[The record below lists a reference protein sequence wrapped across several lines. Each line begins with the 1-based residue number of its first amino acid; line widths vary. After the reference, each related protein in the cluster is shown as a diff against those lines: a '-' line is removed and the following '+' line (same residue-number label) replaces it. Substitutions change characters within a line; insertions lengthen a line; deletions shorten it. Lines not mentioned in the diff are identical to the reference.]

1 MSTTSPVSPSQ
12 NHTSAPTHSAL
23 RQSYLGGP
31 ASQPLLYE
39 TIGNCFD
46 RITATYPDREALVVR
61 HQGIRWTYQQY
72 QKEVNALATGLLK
85 LGVQPGDRVGIWA
98 PNRVEWCLTQFA
110 TAKIG
115 AIMVCINPAYRLYEL
130 EYALNKVEC
139 KVIIAAE
146 KFKTSEYLRML
157 NELAPELAR
166 CEAGKLD
173 SHKLPHLKTVIRMGD
188 EKTPGMLNFADVCA
202 SGGAHEYERLAELA
216 QMLQP
221 DDAINIQFTSGTTG
235 NPKGATL
242 THFNILNNGFQVG
255 EGMHL
260 TEQDRLCI
268 PVPLYHCFGMVMGN
282 LASLTHGSTAVF
294 PNDAFD
300 PISVLETVQ
309 AEKCTG
315 LHGVPTMFIAE
326 LQTPDFDK
334 YDTSSLR
341 TGIMAGSPCP
351 MEVMKQVIAKMHM
364 RDITIMYGQTETSP
378 VNHMTAI
385 DAPLEKRVSTVGKV
399 GPHQEVKII
408 DSNGRV
414 VAIGEKGELCCRGY
428 SVMQGYWNDPEK
440 TADTIDTANW
450 LHSGDLAV
458 MDEEGYVKIV
468 GRIKDMIIRGGENVY
483 PREVEEFLY
492 THAAIQDAQVFG
504 IPHEKY
510 GEEVVAW
517 IQLREGFSH
526 VTPEDIREYCK
537 DKITHFKIPRIV
549 KIVEGFPMTV
559 TGKVQKFRMRE
570 MMEEELASTAK
581 KVTEPA

>member
-1 MSTTSPVSPSQ
+1 MTQTTA
-12 NHTSAPTHSAL
+12 HKAITS
-23 RQSYLGGP
+23 SYQAGP

-46 RITATYPDREALVVR
+46 RIANTYPDRDALIVR
-61 HQGIRWTYQQY
+61 HQNIRWTFREY
-72 QKEVNALATGLLK
+72 QKQVNALATGLLK
-85 LGVQPGDRVGIWA
+85 LGIQPGDRVGIWA

-139 KVIIAAE
+139 KAIITAE
-146 KFKTSEYLRML
+146 KFKTSEYLKML
-157 NELAPELAR
+157 NDLAPELAR
-166 CEAGKLD
+166 CEPGKLD
-173 SHKLPHLKTVIRMGD
+173 AHKLPHMKSVIRMGS
-188 EKTPGMLNFADVCA
+188 EKSPGMFNFDEVCA
-202 SGGAHEYERLAELA
+202 SAGEREYQLLADIAAL
-216 QMLQP
+216 LQP

-242 THFNILNNGFQVG
+242 THHNILNNGYQVAQ
-255 EGMHL
+255 GMNF

-282 LASLTHGSTAVF
+282 LACLTHGAAAIF
-294 PNDAFD
+294 PAEAFD

-309 AEKCTG
+309 AEKCTA

-326 LQTPDFDK
+326 LQHPDINK
-334 YDTSSLR
+334 YELSSLR
-341 TGIMAGSPCP
+341 TGVMAGSPCP
-351 MEVMKQVIAKMHM
+351 MEVMKQVIAKMNM
-364 RDITIMYGQTETSP
+364 RDVTIMYGQTETSP

-385 DAPLEKRVSTVGKV
+385 DSPLEKRVSTVGRV
-399 GPHQEVKII
+399 SPHLEVKIV
-408 DSNGRV
+408 DTAGRV
-414 VAIGEKGELCCRGY
+414 VPIGETGELCCRGY
-428 SVMQGYWNDPEK
+428 SVMQGYWGDREK
-440 TADTIDTANW
+440 TADTIDLANW

-458 MDEEGYVKIV
+458 MDAEGYVKVV

-492 THAAIQDAQVFG
+492 THEAIQDVQVFG

-517 IQLREGFSH
+517 IQLREGFGH
-526 VTPEDIREYCK
+526 VTPENIRDYCK
-537 DKITHFKIPRIV
+537 DKITHFKIPRVIRIV
-549 KIVEGFPMTV
+549 NSFPTTV

-570 MMEEELASTAK
+570 MMEEELGEKKAASTETA
-581 KVTEPA
+581 